1 LYLLSTGTGVAPFM
15 SILKDPEVYE
25 RFEQVI
31 LVHGVRWARETV
43 VVEHFVDDLKRH
55 EILGSLARGKLCYYP
70 TITREPHANRGR
82 LTTLIAERKLFR
94 DLHLPALS
102 PEKDRLMVCGS
113 PAMLADTCR
122 LLNLRGFKISPHI
135 GEPGDYVIERAFV
148 ER

>member
-1 LYLLSTGTGVAPFM
+1 M

-43 VVEHFVDDLKRH
+43 VVEHFIDELKRR
-55 EILGSLARGKLCYYP
+55 EILGSLSRGKLYYYP
-70 TITREPHANRGR
+70 TIIREPHANRGR

-94 DLHLPALS
+94 DLHVRALN
-102 PEKDRLMVCGS
+102 PENDRLMVCGS

-122 LLNLRGFKISPHI
+122 LLKSRGFKISAHI